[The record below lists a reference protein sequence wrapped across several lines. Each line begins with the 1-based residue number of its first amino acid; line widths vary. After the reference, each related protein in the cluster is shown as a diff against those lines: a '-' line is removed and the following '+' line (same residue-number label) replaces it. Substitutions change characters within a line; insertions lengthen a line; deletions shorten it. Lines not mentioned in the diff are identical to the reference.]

1 MESWRWRRNSF
12 IKRSNAPW
20 NQTHVVLNP
29 GFATPKCMAMCNCFR
44 LLELRHLY
52 NGKHNSYLMGTWGFN
67 ETRCEV
73 ESSQYKTWRVG
84 NVMAPF
90 SRGSWCKLITRM
102 KTRPSI
108 FLSPLCCPRWALHAL
123 GCNCSISCPWECQ
136 VTEIITVPCKVL
148 FSPTPHF
155 LSAPRSAWQYSQSL
169 ERLRTSTSSSF
180 IISFL
185 QGERGQHL
193 RMKDS
198 PPCPLSAEALIHFS
212 WPLAVTKAAA
222 FSLVSVLHAISQ
234 SWCAFSPWV
243 PKRALI

>member
-1 MESWRWRRNSF
+1 MNFEIRHMLTWILALPHPNAWPCANAFDCWSF
-12 IKRSNAPW
+12 LICTK
-20 NQTHVVLNP
+20 
-29 GFATPKCMAMCNCFR
+29 
-44 LLELRHLY
+44 
-52 NGKHNSYLMGTWGFN
+52 GKHNSYFMGTWGFK
-67 ETRCEV
+67 ETRC
-73 ESSQYKTWRVG
+73 ESSQYKIWRVG
-84 NVMAPF
+84 NVTAPF
-90 SRGSWCKLITRM
+90 SRGSWCELIASM

-108 FLSPLCCPRWALHAL
+108 FLSPLCCPRGALHAL
-123 GCNCSISCPWECQ
+123 CCNYSTSCPLG
-136 VTEIITVPCKVL
+136 VPRNWGYHRSL
-148 FSPTPHF
+148 QSPFLPNSSL
-155 LSAPRSAWQYSQSL
+155 LSAPRSAWRYSQSL

-243 PKRALI
+243 PERALI